1 MDVRKEIRI
10 RVTGDLCP
18 INRIESLSL
27 KGNYEDIF
35 NDFISVLRGNDLNI
49 TDLECPLTTSESARR
64 KTGPHQ
70 KAHPDCVRVLKYAE
84 IGLAALANN
93 HIMDYGTEGL
103 SDTLDICRLNNIST
117 TGVGKNIQ
125 EASEPFLVTIE
136 GRRLAVLNCAD
147 DEFVKTPD
155 KAYTCNIIDPV
166 RLYYDIKDIK
176 ERVDYLILI
185 IHAGN
190 EYYSLPSP
198 RTKALYRYLID
209 CGADAIFSNH
219 THAFSGYEV
228 YKSKPVFY
236 GLGNFLYDWP
246 GKTERSWYYG
256 ITVRLLLSETI
267 DFEIIPLKQG
277 GEEPGIFHLTE
288 AESASFNEEID
299 RLSAI
304 IADDDL
310 LESEFQGYCHSV
322 APMYDSYIE
331 PYLGHNI
338 TALRNRGIFPK
349 LMSKRKRLLL
359 LNIIRCESHR
369 EVLSRML
376 RKYE

>member
-1 MDVRKEIRI
+1 MKEKISI
-10 RVTGDLCP
+10 CITGDLCP

-27 KGNYEDIF
+27 KGDHDKIF

-49 TDLECPLTTSESARR
+49 TDLECPLTTSESGRK

-70 KAHPDCVRVLKYAE
+70 KAHPDSIKVLKYAE
-84 IGLAALANN
+84 IGLATLANN
-93 HIMDYGTEGL
+93 HIMDYGIEGL
-103 SDTLDICRLNNIST
+103 SDTLKLCQLHNIPT
-117 TGVGKNIQ
+117 TGVGKTIR
-125 EASEPFLVTIE
+125 EAAEPYLTIIK
-136 GRRLAVLNCAD
+136 GYRLAVLSCAD

-155 KAYTCNIIDPV
+155 NAYTCNTIDPI

-176 ERVDYLILI
+176 KKVDYLILI

-198 RTKALYRYLID
+198 RTRALYRYLID
-209 CGADAIFSNH
+209 CGADAIIANH

-246 GKTERSWYYG
+246 GKTEKSWYHGY
-256 ITVRLLLSETI
+256 IVRLMLSDTI
-267 DFEIIPLKQG
+267 YFEIIPLRQG
-277 GEEPGIFHLTE
+277 GEEPGIFKLTE
-288 AESASFNEEID
+288 AETGSFNEEVK
-299 RLSAI
+299 RLNTI
-304 IADDDL
+304 IADDAL

-322 APMYDSYIE
+322 EPMYDSYIE
-331 PYLGHNI
+331 PYLGQYV
-338 TALRNRGIFPK
+338 TALRNRGILPK

-369 EVLSRML
+369 EVLTRVL